1 MNSQSR
7 IDKYALGLALLL
19 AVVFGGGS
27 MSGLFIDTMLMLFVV
42 GACTLALAKTESNT
56 RVRHLTALAFLPVA
70 IVAFQFIPLPTSLLN
85 STQHILPPN
94 VTELLT
100 SSWRTT
106 TLNTEHTV
114 FTLVWVSVAAFL
126 FFTLSSMH
134 PDKLYGLL
142 PFVLVGVLCNIAV
155 AFFQFLSSSQA
166 ITKPAIGYDIVAG
179 FFSNPNHFSSLIVM
193 ALPVFF
199 FYLGHNRQRMAVI
212 ALLVVSVFIL
222 FAAGSRAGV
231 ISAFIV
237 IFLSIALLLRESIKS
252 ATALLFTGLAAI
264 PIAIFVGLR
273 FESEGFSDVNRLKFS
288 TQTFHNAIDNLPFG
302 IGYGNFADGY
312 ARYEGAENIFAK
324 FVNHAHNEY
333 VELLFEGGIPF
344 VIVFLI
350 CIFALIQRIVKTVAD
365 PMSNA
370 VSISIFFI
378 MMHSLVDYPLR
389 TFSVSCFFIL
399 CLAMLFNPR
408 QHSGQQH

>member
-142 PFVLVGVLCNIAV
+142 
-155 AFFQFLSSSQA
+155 
-166 ITKPAIGYDIVAG
+166 
-179 FFSNPNHFSSLIVM
+179 
-193 ALPVFF
+193 
-199 FYLGHNRQRMAVI
+199 QR
-212 ALLVVSVFIL
+212 
-222 FAAGSRAGV
+222 
-231 ISAFIV
+231 
-237 IFLSIALLLRESIKS
+237 
-252 ATALLFTGLAAI
+252 
-264 PIAIFVGLR
+264 
-273 FESEGFSDVNRLKFS
+273 
-288 TQTFHNAIDNLPFG
+288 
-302 IGYGNFADGY
+302 
-312 ARYEGAENIFAK
+312 
-324 FVNHAHNEY
+324 
-333 VELLFEGGIPF
+333 
-344 VIVFLI
+344 
-350 CIFALIQRIVKTVAD
+350 
-365 PMSNA
+365 
-370 VSISIFFI
+370 
-378 MMHSLVDYPLR
+378 
-389 TFSVSCFFIL
+389 
-399 CLAMLFNPR
+399 
-408 QHSGQQH
+408 